1 MPSKS
6 ANRFNTDF
14 KAVTLAAELIE
25 QGEVDA
31 DKVIIL
37 PAGAEERAYAKEVRE
52 LGSYISAYRDRQMTS
67 IRINREGL
75 YDMLPEGLFHAPPQP
90 SESLDEEGM
99 IKDIATRREEE
110 KHARAFFAP
119 FEAELYHVRT
129 IVELY
134 ESRLDKK
141 SEYNE
146 LVNIFLTEW
155 REFNCFDNKQMVMLM
170 HVLPVIHEQRN
181 NLPFISNVLGIMF
194 QMPFKLQYHIKEAEP
209 SSAAKALQTQLGQG
223 TLGVNFIAGF
233 VQEPEEELSIT
244 IGPLDAKQMLSFLPG
259 TRSARALEVLLSYFI
274 PLQTTYN
281 IHYLA
286 GPESQKLSL
295 GPEEENSCLG
305 VTTYLGIN

>member
-1 MPSKS
+1 MPNKT

-31 DKVIIL
+31 DKIVIL
-37 PAGAEERAYAKEVRE
+37 PVGAKERAYAKEVRE
-52 LGSYISAYRDRQMTS
+52 VTTYRSAFRDRLMTA

-75 YDMLPEGLFHAPPQP
+75 YDMLPEGLFHAAPQP
-90 SESLDEEGM
+90 SETLDEEGM
-99 IKDIATRREEE
+99 IKDISTRREEE

-119 FEAELYHVRT
+119 FEAELYQIRT

-141 SEYNE
+141 SDYDE

-181 NLPFISNVLGIMF
+181 NLSFISNVLGIMF
-194 QMPFKLQYHIKEAEP
+194 QMPFDLRYRVKEAVVSPET
-209 SSAAKALQTQLGQG
+209 KALQTKLGQG
-223 TLGVNFIAGF
+223 VLGVNFIAGF

-244 IGPLDAKQMLSFLPG
+244 VGPLTARQMLDFLPG
-259 TRSARALEVLLSYFI
+259 TRSAKALEVLLSYFI
-274 PLQTTYN
+274 PLQAGYTT
-281 IHYLA
+281 HYLA
-286 GPESQKLSL
+286 GPEARKLSL
-295 GPEEENSCLG
+295 GANQDNSCLG
-305 VTTYLGIN
+305 VTTYLGVN

>member
-1 MPSKS
+1 MPRRS

-31 DKVIIL
+31 DKLIIL
-37 PAGAEERAYAKEVRE
+37 PVGPQERAYAKEVRE
-52 LGSYISAYRDRQMTS
+52 LTTYRSAFRDREMTL

-75 YDMLPEGLFHAPPQP
+75 YDMLPEGLFHAAPQP
-90 SESLDEEGM
+90 SESMDEEGM
-99 IKDIATRREEE
+99 IKDISNRREEE

-119 FEAELYHVRT
+119 FEAELYQIRT

-141 SEYNE
+141 SDYDE

-155 REFNCFDNKQMVMLM
+155 REFDCFDNKQMIMLM

-181 NLPFISNVLGIMF
+181 NLSFIGNVLGIMF
-194 QMPFKLQYHIKEAEP
+194 QRPFNLQYRIREATASQE
-209 SSAAKALQTQLGQG
+209 AMALQTKLGQG
-223 TLGVNFIAGF
+223 VLGVNFIAGF
-233 VQEPEEELSIT
+233 VQEPEEDLSIT
-244 IGPLDAKQMLSFLPG
+244 VGPLTAKQMLDFLPG

-274 PLQTTYN
+274 PLQTGYVT
-281 IHYLA
+281 HYLA
-286 GPESQKLSL
+286 GPEAQKLSL
-295 GPEEENSCLG
+295 GADQENSCLG
-305 VTTYLGIN
+305 VTTYLGVN